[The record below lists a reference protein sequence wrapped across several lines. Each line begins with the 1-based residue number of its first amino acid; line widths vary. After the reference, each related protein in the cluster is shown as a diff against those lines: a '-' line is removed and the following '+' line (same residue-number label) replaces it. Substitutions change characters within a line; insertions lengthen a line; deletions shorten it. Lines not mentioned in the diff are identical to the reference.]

1 MSITVGELKM
11 MNMIIPRMV
20 QTDDFEVVRTEE
32 GLMMRF
38 PILGSDPEGWF
49 DLLDIKQKGLINII
63 NLDVIKQRLLD
74 NYPEM
79 RECFFSLWSYM
90 QEHSSLA

>member
-1 MSITVGELKM
+1 MMGITVGELKI
-11 MNMIIPRMV
+11 MNEIIPRMV
-20 QTDDFEVVRTEE
+20 QTDDFEVMRTEE

-49 DLLDIKQKGLINII
+49 DLLDIKQDGSMNII

-74 NYPEM
+74 DYPDM
-79 RECFFSLWSYM
+79 RECFFPLWAHI
-90 QEHSSLA
+90 QERA